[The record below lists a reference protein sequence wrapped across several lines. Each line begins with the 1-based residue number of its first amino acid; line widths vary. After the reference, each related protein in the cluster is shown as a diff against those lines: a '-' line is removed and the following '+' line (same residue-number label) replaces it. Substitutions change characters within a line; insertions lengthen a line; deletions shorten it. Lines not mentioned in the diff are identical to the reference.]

1 MIIAPAIVNNF
12 SDVVGYAAYPVYTNF
27 SLPESRLSIN
37 NNLLSASDYAIYKT
51 GYYSI
56 NGGAWQNFSL
66 LGNTLSGNW
75 LTNTATYNLPSFPT
89 GESYIVIYTCS
100 KNNNVW
106 DCHDN
111 KWQLQI
117 INSGTSS
124 APQITFIPPTPN
136 NGATIN
142 TSSTEIKAN
151 ITDDSNTISSWIDFD
166 KSLVGYWSMDYSS
179 STGIYDNSSYKNF
192 GTFTGGLSTNNII
205 TGVRGKALSFDGIDD
220 YINAGN
226 SNSLNSIGCY
236 NSISLW
242 IKPRSLSDYEMYIS
256 KFYDAGPYGYGFDF
270 GLMSDGKA
278 VIMYRDA
285 TAISDDFT
293 NSAIFSTNTWTNLV
307 VIQNGPNN
315 VDIYANGQFL
325 EKMVDLPCMINRNID
340 ALTIGSRS
348 NELYFNGTIDEVMI
362 FNRSLAATEV
372 KALYDSKANKFDATL
387 TGLANGPHSYTVYAI
402 DGSGN
407 LASSGQRTINVNSAA
422 CIPSC
427 SNKQCGSDGCYGTC
441 GNCLPNQTCNSNGAC
456 VNNVITPTCSDGIQ
470 NQEETGIDCG
480 GPCSACSSTGPIY
493 YISTT
498 GSDTASGS
506 INSPWKTLAHACSVV
521 TTPGAVIHVNQG
533 TFVETSRCYLA
544 PGVSIEGEGKDV
556 SIIKSQVA
564 GSVGSNTFTIMLSS
578 SSITNGNQHISNI
591 KMDGNALTAY
601 GAIQVYRRSNVEI
614 YNCAFVDFSDWGVSF
629 KGADNGLTEPTVWAT
644 GNKFHDNT
652 VTNCAAY
659 VWSGYNDPVNPSQ
672 RPIADYGNGQ
682 AALGV
687 DEQDGMLVYNNVLTQ
702 TGRESWHNGYLIK
715 GVAGYNKGLKIYNN
729 TITKNPYDGITWDFA
744 IELWSC
750 RGGVE
755 IYNNVVEG
763 GIDLSSGGG
772 ASGIGSQKGSYAY
785 SVWIH
790 NNKIGRASF
799 SDNHY
804 LTKGIYIEESAES
817 ILIERNDIRNVGIG
831 VYYPLAAKDDGS
843 GSSLSD
849 INIRYNLFENIGT
862 EDSYSEY
869 DGWGTYMSSQPPTSN
884 YVIKNYNVYN
894 NVFIAHS
901 GVNVPEWGIQ
911 IPDIGTVS
919 NVNIRNN
926 IIQGFKNEPIYGSVS
941 VNGLSIEN
949 NIFYNNKNSNNP
961 IYTGSATVQNNYLS
975 NPIFISSTNFHLNT
989 GSPAIDKGISI
1000 SGLTSDYDG
1009 NSVPY
1014 PAGGATDIG
1023 AYEYR

>member
-1 MIIAPAIVNNF
+1 
-12 SDVVGYAAYPVYTNF
+12 
-27 SLPESRLSIN
+27 LS
-37 NNLLSASDYAIYKT
+37 
-51 GYYSI
+51 
-56 NGGAWQNFSL
+56 
-66 LGNTLSGNW
+66 
-75 LTNTATYNLPSFPT
+75 
-89 GESYIVIYTCS
+89 
-100 KNNNVW
+100 
-106 DCHDN
+106 
-111 KWQLQI
+111 
-117 INSGTSS
+117 
-124 APQITFIPPTPN
+124 
-136 NGATIN
+136 
-142 TSSTEIKAN
+142 
-151 ITDDSNTISSWIDFD
+151 
-166 KSLVGYWSMDYSS
+166 
-179 STGIYDNSSYKNF
+179 
-192 GTFTGGLSTNNII
+192 
-205 TGVRGKALSFDGIDD
+205 
-220 YINAGN
+220 
-226 SNSLNSIGCY
+226 
-236 NSISLW
+236 
-242 IKPRSLSDYEMYIS
+242 
-256 KFYDAGPYGYGFDF
+256 
-270 GLMSDGKA
+270 
-278 VIMYRDA
+278 
-285 TAISDDFT
+285 
-293 NSAIFSTNTWTNLV
+293 
-307 VIQNGPNN
+307 
-315 VDIYANGQFL
+315 NGQHNYS
-325 EKMVDLPCMINRNID
+325 V
-340 ALTIGSRS
+340 S
-348 NELYFNGTIDEVMI
+348 
-362 FNRSLAATEV
+362 
-372 KALYDSKANKFDATL
+372 
-387 TGLANGPHSYTVYAI
+387 AI
-402 DGSGN
+402 DGDGN
-407 LASSGQRTINVNSAA
+407 LVSSDKRTLNVNAVVACTNACSANK
-422 CIPSC
+422 CYSSTTYQTC
-427 SNKQCGSDGCYGTC
+427 SDTNGDGCNELSSYITCPNLGTC
-441 GNCLPNQTCNSNGAC
+441 SGVGICT
-456 VNNVITPTCSDGIQ
+456 ITSTPSCSDGIQ
-470 NQEETGIDCG
+470 NQGETGIDCG

-533 TFVETSRCYLA
+533 TFVETSQCYLA
-544 PGVSIEGEGKDV
+544 PGVSIEGVGKDISV
-556 SIIKSQVA
+556 IKSQVS

-614 YNCAFVDFSDWGVSF
+614 YDCAFVDFSDWGVSF

-659 VWSGYNDPVNPSQ
+659 VWSYSDSTKY
-672 RPIADYGNGQ
+672 PISDYGNGQ

-702 TGRESWHNGYLIK
+702 TGRDSWHNGYLIK

-755 IYNNVVEG
+755 IYNNVIEG
-763 GIDLSSGGG
+763 GVDLSSGGG

-804 LTKGIYIEESAES
+804 FTKGIYIEESAES
-817 ILIERNDIRNVGIG
+817 IIIERNDIRNVGIG

-843 GSSLSD
+843 GLSLSD

-911 IPDIGTVS
+911 IPNIGTVS

-926 IIQGFKNEPIYGSVS
+926 IIQGFKNEPIYGLVS
-941 VNGLSIEN
+941 VNGLSIGN
-949 NIFYNNKNSNNP
+949 NIFYNNGNSNNP
-961 IYTGSATVQNNYLS
+961 VYTGSATVQNNYPGV
-975 NPIFISSTNFHLNT
+975 NPSFMSLTNFHLQPS
-989 GSPAIDKGISI
+989 SPAIDKGINV
-1000 SGLTSDYDG
+1000 GLTSDYGG

-1014 PAGGATDIG
+1014 PVGGAPDIG
-1023 AYEYR
+1023 AYEYHP